1 VSDILWLGEE
11 HCDDTGL
18 VGAKAANLSRLAELH
33 LVPPGYAVTAVQASK
48 GLDEPLAEKVRR
60 SYQELAARSGQRD
73 PRVAVRSSA
82 LDEDSGGASFAGQHD
97 TYLNITGE
105 AAVVDAVQRCCA
117 SALSA
122 TAMAYR
128 EQQGLQTDD
137 AAIAVLVQQ
146 LVHSDVSAVVFSANP
161 ITQDHDEIMIN
172 SSWGLGESVVSGTVT
187 PDTYVIRKS
196 DYSMISRQ
204 ISSKEVMTVMV
215 EGGIEEVPVDAAL
228 KEQPSLNASQ
238 AIEMARLVIKM
249 ENAMGWPADVECAF
263 AYEELY
269 LLQCRPIT
277 TMV

>member
-1 VSDILWLGEE
+1 VSEILWLGDER
-11 HCDDTGL
+11 CDEVGL

-33 LVPPGYAVTAVQASK
+33 LVPPGYALSAVQASQ
-48 GLDEPLAEKVRR
+48 GLDAGLAEDVRR
-60 SYQELAARSGQRD
+60 AYQELAARAGQRD

-97 TYLNITGE
+97 TYLNIRGE
-105 AAVVDAVQRCCA
+105 AAVVDAVERCCA
-117 SALSA
+117 SALSPTA
-122 TAMAYR
+122 TAYR

-137 AAIAVLVQQ
+137 AQIAVLVQQ

-172 SSWGLGESVVSGTVT
+172 ASWGLGESVVSGTVT

-196 DYSMISRQ
+196 DHSLISRQ
-204 ISSKEVMTVMV
+204 ISSKDVMTVMV
-215 EGGIEEVPVDAAL
+215 EGGIEEIPVPADRQQ
-228 KEQPSLNASQ
+228 QPSLNASQ